1 MKKLFFL
8 FSVVSLVF
16 LGQYIFSKKQAV
28 AQMSCPSQ
36 TTYGDTWATLVGEI
50 QDNGGDPNI
59 TAWFEWGTSS
69 FSLSNRTPDQSLYV
83 PNPPQRF
90 CTTISGLQP
99 CTTYYYRAASRN
111 SGGTNYG
118 AIYSFRTTC
127 NLNLQV
133 SCYASP
139 NPANIGQTVVFTANV
154 SGGTGSYSYSWSG
167 ACSGFSSTCSRS
179 FSSAGTYTA
188 TVTVTSGN
196 QTQSASC
203 SVTINQP
210 VRPPVVITLPPVT
223 TL

>member
-1 MKKLFFL
+1 MKKLSILFL
-8 FSVVSLVF
+8 IVGLVF
-16 LGQYIFSKKQAV
+16 LGQYIFSKKQVV
-28 AQMSCPSQ
+28 AQISCPSQ

-69 FSLSNRTPDQSLYV
+69 FSLTNRTPDQTLYV

-90 CTTISGLQP
+90 CDQISGLQP
-99 CTTYYYRAASRN
+99 CRTYYYRAAARN
-111 SGGTNYG
+111 SAGTSRG
-118 AIYSFRTTC
+118 SIYSFTTQC
-127 NLNLQV
+127 APLQV
-133 SCYASP
+133 SCSASP

-167 ACSGFSSTCSRS
+167 ACFGFSSTCSRS

-188 TVTVTSGN
+188 TVTVTSGS

-203 SVTINQP
+203 SVTVNQP

>member
-1 MKKLFFL
+1 MKKLIFL
-8 FSVVSLVF
+8 LTILTSLLLTF
-16 LGQYIFSKKQAV
+16 YLSQNKTS
-28 AQMSCPSQ
+28 AQISCPSQ

-50 QDNGGDPNI
+50 QDSGGDPNI

-69 FSLSNRTPDQSLYV
+69 FSLSNTTPQQSLYV
-83 PNPPQRF
+83 PNTPYRF
-90 CTTISGLQP
+90 CDQITGLTP
-99 CTTYYYRAASRN
+99 CRTYYYRAVARN
-111 SGGTNYG
+111 SAGTSRG
-118 AIYSFRTTC
+118 TVYSFTTQC
-127 NLNLQV
+127 APLQV
-133 SCYASP
+133 TCTASP
-139 NPANIGQTVVFTANV
+139 NPANVGQTVVFSANV
-154 SGGTGSYSYSWSG
+154 SGGTGVYSYSWSG

-179 FSSAGTYTA
+179 FSFPGTYTA